1 MRLSD
6 GGLGM
11 AIPFDFYAVTHFSEH
26 PSIDAQIT
34 CFATGGAIVGILNFI
49 KDGTTLP
56 ANVGSSPPVINFPVR
71 QFNDVVTTLRYEKP
85 LVFNLNIGNK
95 IGTVGTA
102 REPVGEQE
110 AV

>member
-1 MRLSD
+1 
-6 GGLGM
+6 M
-11 AIPFDFYAVTHFSEH
+11 AFFDFYAINHLSEH
-26 PSIDAQIT
+26 PSVDAQIT
-34 CFATGGAIVGILNFI
+34 CFGAGGAIVGTLNFI
-49 KDGTTLP
+49 KDGVALP
-56 ANVGSSPPVINFPVR
+56 ANVPGPPPIVAFPIR

-85 LVFNLNIGNK
+85 LAFNFNSSTK